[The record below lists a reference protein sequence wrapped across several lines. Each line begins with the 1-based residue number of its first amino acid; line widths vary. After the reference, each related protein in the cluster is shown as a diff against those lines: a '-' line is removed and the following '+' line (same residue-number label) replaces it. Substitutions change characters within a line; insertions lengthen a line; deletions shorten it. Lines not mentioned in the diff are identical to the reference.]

1 MKQILAML
9 CVITVLFSLSAC
21 SNTDRKLGE
30 SNTKSE
36 VSIHSNNDTDLS
48 TSAENNAVTDTV
60 SQAEQPNTE
69 EYDNMFKID
78 ILIGSKTFSALL
90 YDNESARALM
100 EQLPMTLNMSELN
113 GNEKY
118 YYLENSL
125 PTNSDI
131 PSEIKAGDIML
142 YGNNCLVLFYE
153 SFSTSYSYTP
163 LGHIDDTEELVA
175 TLGRGNVQVAFQKG

>member
-9 CVITVLFSLSAC
+9 CVITVLFSLVAC
-21 SNTDRKLGE
+21 GNTDPGASETKPE
-30 SNTKSE
+30 VTNNSNS
-36 VSIHSNNDTDLS
+36 DTNLE
-48 TSAENNAVTDTV
+48 TSAEDNTVTDAA
-60 SQAEQPNTE
+60 SQPEQPDTE
-69 EYDNMFKID
+69 EDNSMLKIK
-78 ILIGSKTFSALL
+78 IIIGSKTFSALL

-100 EQLPMTLNMSELN
+100 DQLPMTLNMSELN

-125 PTNSDI
+125 PTDSGI
-131 PSEIKAGDIML
+131 PSKIKAGDIML
-142 YGNNCLVLFYE
+142 YGNNCIVLFYE

-163 LGHIDDTEELVA
+163 LGHIDDTEELAA